1 MRLNANKKR
10 KRKQTKIISRG
21 RNTVNVRISIN
32 QTLLIAYMN
41 KQDWQNFYFFC
52 LENDL
57 EKLPIDKAIKM
68 WRKTI

>member
-1 MRLNANKKR
+1 
-10 KRKQTKIISRG
+10 
-21 RNTVNVRISIN
+21 
-32 QTLLIAYMN
+32 MN
-41 KQDWQNFYFFC
+41 KQDWQNFYSFC